1 MAQNWSN
8 YSSIFQGMKIEQ
20 VASYASSTMSNIYK
34 LYIYYL
40 SKLDPNI
47 STAISNNGSIFK
59 YVIITA
65 VFALVVGFVIYKIK
79 ELAFI
84 TKDINETCTKVTNQH
99 SVELQHINENLGL
112 LEEKL
117 KNSISVNRSNV
128 SDFTEFNNLR
138 QITLNIA
145 TGSKESFLE
154 MKNTINSIQSR
165 INALNEK
172 LDNTIS
178 NINLLTNGDSS
189 TVKPSKAY
197 IYSATKDREVTNA
210 AAQSR
215 EALEK
220 ATALEK
226 SVSKSD
232 YQLDEKYTSFES
244 SLTEKNV
251 TLEKRLSTLEQHVK
265 NHTKSIN
272 EHDKHL
278 DKHDHSKLMQD
289 ASTNTEEM
297 TLGVNQVKTDLEK
310 VTICLGKLET
320 SQETTGDYINK
331 RDSEL
336 ERYANSWPYF
346 LGR

>member
-84 TKDINETCTKVTNQH
+84 TKDINETSTNQH

-272 EHDKHL
+272 EHDKH
-278 DKHDHSKLMQD
+278 DHSINNHSKLM
-289 ASTNTEEM
+289 
-297 TLGVNQVKTDLEK
+297 
-310 VTICLGKLET
+310 
-320 SQETTGDYINK
+320 
-331 RDSEL
+331 
-336 ERYANSWPYF
+336 
-346 LGR
+346 